1 MLFDAEP
8 RVARRRRL
16 IRRMRP
22 FAGMQGVAALVIGA
36 PPAATAGELYR
47 QGMRGMGGMGAN
59 ILQEI
64 TGGATDKI
72 QAQLAKVEL
81 ALKISTAAAV
91 ASALVSLLVA
101 ARRR

>member
-1 MLFDAEP
+1 MLLDAKP
-8 RVARRRRL
+8 RVTRRRRL
-16 IRRMRP
+16 IHPRP

-36 PPAATAGELYR
+36 PPSASPAELYR
-47 QGMRGMGGMGAN
+47 QGMRGMGAN

-64 TGGATDKI
+64 TGGAADRV
-72 QAQLAKVEL
+72 QAQLNKVEL

-91 ASALVSLLVA
+91 ASALVTLLVA